1 MYHIT
6 QELTPLIIFMI
17 ILNFKAAYNYE
28 FYELKKRKTP
38 KNLFTNE
45 DM

>member
-6 QELTPLIIFMI
+6 TLIIFIII
-17 ILNFKAAYNYE
+17 ILNLTAYNYE